1 MKQVRL
7 ITDGSCIGNPGRGGW
22 ASILRFGE
30 QSKDLYGSAPQTTN
44 NRMELTAALEGLR
57 ALKESCAVELVTDSE
72 YVKNG
77 MTKWIANWKR
87 RGWKT
92 AEGKPVV
99 NRDLWEALDDEVKR
113 HKITWKWTR
122 GHATHADNNRADE
135 LANAAAR
142 GQLTSR
148 DRQGAV

>member
-1 MKQVRL
+1 MKKVRL
-7 ITDGSCIGNPGRGGW
+7 VTDGSCIGNPGLGGW

-30 QSKDLYGSAPQTTN
+30 QAKELFGCARLTTN

-57 ALKESCAVELVTDSE
+57 ALAEDCEVELVTDSE
-72 YVKNG
+72 YLKNG
-77 MTKWIANWKR
+77 MTKWMANWKR
-87 RGWKT
+87 RNWLT

-99 NRDLWEALDDEVKR
+99 NRDLWEALDQEVRR
-113 HKITWKWTR
+113 HKIQWLWTR

-142 GQLTSR
+142 GQLKS
-148 DRQGAV
+148 

>member
-1 MKQVRL
+1 MKKVRL
-7 ITDGSCIGNPGRGGW
+7 ITDGSCIGNPGLGGW

-30 QSKDLYGSAPQTTN
+30 HTKDLYGSAPVTTN

-72 YVKNG
+72 YLKNG

-122 GHATHADNNRADE
+122 GHAAHADNNRADE
-135 LANAAAR
+135 LANTAAR

-148 DRQGAV
+148 DR

>member
-1 MKQVRL
+1 MKKVTI
-7 ITDGSCIGNPGRGGW
+7 ITDGSCLGNPGRGGW
-22 ASILRFGE
+22 ACILRHNE
-30 QSKDLYGSAPQTTN
+30 HTSELYGSAPHTTN
-44 NRMELTAALEGLR
+44 NRMELTAAIEGLR
-57 ALKESCAVELVTDSE
+57 ALKEPCEVEVITDSE
-72 YVKNG
+72 YLKNG

-122 GHATHADNNRADE
+122 GHAAHADNNRADE
-135 LANAAAR
+135 LANTAAR

-148 DRQGAV
+148 DR